1 MRYLRMVTMILFVIS
16 VLFAGWANY
25 HYYSQ
30 LNTDYPCISNTVEV
44 LQMSV
49 QAPPEAMLE
58 GLTATDATDGD
69 LTDRIM
75 VASVSHFLEPGT
87 VRVKYVVFDSHN
99 NAATLTRRVHYTDY
113 TPPTFSLDKTP
124 VYTVGSSMDLLKH
137 VKVQDCLDGDI
148 TDRIRVISN
157 MVNNYSVGVYPVIL
171 EVSNSCGD
179 TAQMTVWVTY
189 LAKENTA
196 NVALH
201 RYIVYHKQGE
211 TFDPKQWITSVTD
224 RNNNALDK
232 SKIEVLGNLD
242 VDTPGV
248 YSLAYNYT
256 DGKLAGQST
265 LTVVVTEGRDSYG
278 G

>member
-1 MRYLRMVTMILFVIS
+1 MRYLRICAVILLVFS
-16 VLFAGWANY
+16 LLLAGWANLR
-25 HYYSQ
+25 YYGSM
-30 LNTDYPCISNTVEV
+30 NTDHPV
-44 LQMSV
+44 LTSSEELLELSIQE
-49 QAPPEAMLE
+49 PPEALLR
-58 GLTATDATDGD
+58 GLSASDATDGD
-69 LTDRIM
+69 LTDKIM
-75 VASVSHFLEPGT
+75 VASMSHFLEKNT
-87 VRVKYVVFDSHN
+87 VSVKYVVFDSHN

-137 VKVQDCLDGDI
+137 VKVQDCLDGDL

-179 TAQMTVWVTY
+179 TAQMTIWVTY

-201 RYIVYHKQGE
+201 QYIVYHKQGE

-224 RNNNALDK
+224 RKNNALDK
-232 SKIEVLGNLD
+232 NKIEVLGNLD

-265 LTVVVTEGRDSYG
+265 LTVVVTEGGDSYG